1 VVAQQANLAA
11 PVNAD
16 AARRK
21 VLTLVA
27 MTLGFVVVQLDVTVV
42 NVALRAVGSSLQS
55 GVAGLQWMVN
65 AYTIAFASLML
76 TAGSVGD
83 RYGAKRIFIAGF
95 AVFVVASLGCGL
107 APNIGLLIF
116 FRAVQGL
123 GAAMLVP
130 CSLSLLNHAYISDQ
144 ERTKAL
150 GVWAAGASAALAAG
164 PVLGGALI
172 AAIGWRSIFFINLP
186 LGLVGILLT
195 WRYSEETTQTENHEI
210 DYWGQFLGI
219 VSLAAVAASTIEG
232 GSLGWSN
239 RWVLVGFALGLVA
252 IIAFL
257 WVEARSKAPMLPLTL
272 FNERVFTSAT
282 LVGFLTNIAFYGL
295 IFVLSLFFQE
305 LRSYSALKTGIAFVP
320 MMAIILAA
328 NLAAGPLSSRIGPPA
343 LMVAGQALFAIG
355 CFMLLRAAPETS
367 FMAMLLQLLA
377 IGAGIGLTVPPM
389 TSVLLGSVEKRM
401 SGIASGVLNSSRQ
414 VGSVFGVA
422 LFGSLIAHKAQFV
435 RGLHTSLLISAIA
448 ASCGCAIAL
457 LVKPMKS
464 TDVKSKPKL
473 SLAA

>member
-1 VVAQQANLAA
+1 MVTHQGNLAV
-11 PVNAD
+11 PVKTGAT
-16 AARRK
+16 RRK

-42 NVALRAVGSSLQS
+42 NVALRAVSSSLQS

-76 TAGSVGD
+76 TAGSIGD

-95 AVFVVASLGCGL
+95 AIFVAASLGCGL

-116 FRAVQGL
+116 FRALQGL
-123 GAAMLVP
+123 GAAVLVP
-130 CSLSLLNHAYISDQ
+130 CSLSLLNHAYTSDE

-186 LGLVGILLT
+186 LGLAGIWLT
-195 WRYSEETTQTENHEI
+195 WRYSEETSQTENRAI

-219 VSLAAVAASTIEG
+219 VSLTAVAASTIEG

-239 RWVLVGFALGLVA
+239 RWVLFGFALGLVA

-257 WVEARSKAPMLPLTL
+257 WVEATSKSPMLPLTL

-295 IFVLSLFFQE
+295 IFILSLFFQE

-320 MMAIILAA
+320 MTAIILAA
-328 NLAAGPLSSRIGPPA
+328 NLAAGSLSSRTGPRV
-343 LMVAGQALFAIG
+343 LMVAGQALFALG
-355 CFMLLRAAPETS
+355 CFMLLQAGPETS

-389 TSVLLGSVEKRM
+389 TSALLGSVEKRM
-401 SGIASGVLNSSRQ
+401 SGVASGVLNSSRQ
-414 VGSVFGVA
+414 IGSVFGVA
-422 LFGSLIAHKAQFV
+422 LFGSLIADKEQFV

-448 ASCGCAIAL
+448 VSCGCVIAL
-457 LVKPMKS
+457 LAKPAS
-464 TDVKSKPKL
+464 PQ
-473 SLAA
+473 A

>member
-1 VVAQQANLAA
+1 MVTHQGDPAV
-11 PVNAD
+11 PVKTAT
-16 AARRK
+16 RRK
-21 VLTLVA
+21 ILTLAA

-42 NVALRAVGSSLQS
+42 NVALRAVGRSLQS
-55 GVAGLQWMVN
+55 GIAGLQWMVN

-76 TAGSVGD
+76 TAGSIGD
-83 RYGAKRIFIAGF
+83 RYGAKRIFIFGF
-95 AVFVVASLGCGL
+95 AIFVAASLGCGL

-116 FRAVQGL
+116 FRAMQGL
-123 GAAMLVP
+123 GAAVLVP
-130 CSLSLLNHAYISDQ
+130 CSLSLLNHAYTSDE

-172 AAIGWRSIFFINLP
+172 ATIGWRSIFFINLP
-186 LGLVGILLT
+186 LGLAGIGLT
-195 WRYSEETTQTENHEI
+195 WRYSEETTQTENREI

-239 RWVLVGFALGLVA
+239 RCVLYGFGLGLVA

-257 WVEARSKAPMLPLTL
+257 WVEATSKSPMLPLKL
-272 FNERVFTSAT
+272 FRERVFTSAT

-295 IFVLSLFFQE
+295 IFILSLFFQE

-320 MMAIILAA
+320 MTAIILTA
-328 NLAAGPLSSRIGPPA
+328 NLAAGSLSSRTGPRV
-343 LMVAGQALFAIG
+343 LMVAGQALFALG
-355 CFMLLRAAPETS
+355 CFMLLQAVPETS

-389 TSVLLGSVEKRM
+389 TSALLGSVEKRM
-401 SGIASGVLNSSRQ
+401 SGVASGVLNSSRQ
-414 VGSVFGVA
+414 IGSVFGVA
-422 LFGSLIAHKAQFV
+422 LFGSLIADKKQFV
-435 RGLHTSLLISAIA
+435 RGLHTSLFISAIA
-448 ASCGCAIAL
+448 VSCGCAIAFL
-457 LVKPMKS
+457 AKPAKS
-464 TDVKSKPKL
+464 RSVRSKPKF
-473 SLAA
+473 SLTS